1 MVWWCLSQVEHL
13 QVLRPVPVERKKQL
27 LNFSRCLRGGPCV
40 GQSFETFG
48 SNEFFDQQS
57 NAEVAVREMLKE
69 FGRRTLDTTGESV
82 LRAEDFMDDGSR
94 ISLTVSIDV
103 DAGEAVFDFSG
114 SGPEVYGNINAPKAV
129 VLSALIYSLR
139 CLIGQDIPLNQVR
152 TTLPLF

>member
-1 MVWWCLSQVEHL
+1 MGDKFSDTCCF
-13 QVLRPVPVERKKQL
+13 
-27 LNFSRCLRGGPCV
+27 LN
-40 GQSFETFG
+40 
-48 SNEFFDQQS
+48 SNEFSDQQS

>member
-1 MVWWCLSQVEHL
+1 
-13 QVLRPVPVERKKQL
+13 
-27 LNFSRCLRGGPCV
+27 
-40 GQSFETFG
+40 
-48 SNEFFDQQS
+48 
-57 NAEVAVREMLKE
+57 MLKE

-152 TTLPLF
+152 TTPPLF

>member
-1 MVWWCLSQVEHL
+1 
-13 QVLRPVPVERKKQL
+13 
-27 LNFSRCLRGGPCV
+27 
-40 GQSFETFG
+40 
-48 SNEFFDQQS
+48 
-57 NAEVAVREMLKE
+57 MLKE